1 MFGAAAVKPSYNP
14 NGDVEVSV
22 PPDLDGVSS
31 LGFSPTA
38 NFLVASS
45 WNNSVYVWDIQ
56 ATGQTVPKAQNK
68 DHQQPV
74 LCTAWN
80 QDGSQVF
87 TGGCDKTVR
96 LWNLATNQSTQVRG
110 SLSPGQ
116 VIWGSAQNVRL
127 LWKSRMLNLKY
138 A

>member
-1 MFGAAAVKPSYNP
+1 MFGAQQQQSYNP
-14 NGDVEVSV
+14 NKDVEVSV

-31 LGFSPTA
+31 LAFSPAA
-38 NFLVASS
+38 NLLAASS

-56 ATGQTVPKAQNK
+56 ATGQTVPKAQLK

-80 QDGSQVF
+80 QDGSQIY

-96 LWNLATNQSTQVRG
+96 LWNLATNQSQQV
-110 SLSPGQ
+110 
-116 VIWGSAQNVRL
+116 
-127 LWKSRMLNLKY
+127 
-138 A
+138 